1 MARRSGP
8 RPGAPARRWSRVR
21 PVFLVLLASSWRWL
35 HGWLRVGQ
43 ALARS
48 SPGCPRTPAD
58 GRRHRPRILQS
69 AAESPVRQ
77 CVVQPNSVDHAFP
90 RRVRRRRYWER
101 LWIALRLG
109 QWPAT
114 VRAFRAAASIALP
127 AYASLSYD
135 YTVHNEL
142 ERNRAEL
149 MTTFANTPPQ
159 VIAIDTPWL
168 RRART
173 LDFPELTALIAR
185 DYELDNEPSNPIFA
199 GWQIYRRRP
208 GQPRA

>member
-1 MARRSGP
+1 
-8 RPGAPARRWSRVR
+8 
-21 PVFLVLLASSWRWL
+21 
-35 HGWLRVGQ
+35 
-43 ALARS
+43 
-48 SPGCPRTPAD
+48 
-58 GRRHRPRILQS
+58 
-69 AAESPVRQ
+69 
-77 CVVQPNSVDHAFP
+77 
-90 RRVRRRRYWER
+90 
-101 LWIALRLG
+101 
-109 QWPAT
+109 
-114 VRAFRAAASIALP
+114 
-127 AYASLSYD
+127 
-135 YTVHNEL
+135 
-142 ERNRAEL
+142 